1 MMNEIWNRENIPD
14 SYIAEDGL
22 LHCSLCGG
30 PLEVRL
36 PEYNEFFKSDKGFAL
51 RIVGCGI
58 GHLKTMTG
66 RCLRWLWQSVM

>member
-1 MMNEIWNRENIPD
+1 MINEIWNRENIPD

-36 PEYNEFFKSDKGFAL
+36 SEYNVFLNLISDQAHVDVARRRSKG
-51 RIVGCGI
+51 
-58 GHLKTMTG
+58 
-66 RCLRWLWQSVM
+66 SVKNMSGGSI